1 MAIYLNF
8 VHALGARQLLSI
20 PSSKYAA
27 SEKYF
32 TINSRLFC
40 NFFIPFFSFILSYC
54 IVHLRIVGQ
63 WKTKHTKP
71 PIVAVHNI
79 YVDFHEKNFFGFDI
93 IKISSTFYD
102 FNNKFS
108 FHSWN

>member
-1 MAIYLNF
+1 MLWEHGNYSPFQVPNTRPVKNISPLIADCFVTFSYL
-8 VHALGARQLLSI
+8 
-20 PSSKYAA
+20 
-27 SEKYF
+27 
-32 TINSRLFC
+32 
-40 NFFIPFFSFILSYC
+40 FFSFILSYC

-63 WKTKHTKP
+63 RKTKHTKP